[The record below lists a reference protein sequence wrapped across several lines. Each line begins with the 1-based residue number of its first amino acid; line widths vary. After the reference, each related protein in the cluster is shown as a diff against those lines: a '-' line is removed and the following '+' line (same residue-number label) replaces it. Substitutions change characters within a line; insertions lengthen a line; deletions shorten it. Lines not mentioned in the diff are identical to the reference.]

1 MDIYIY
7 LAELYKEIENEIAF
21 YDDYVSENLIKKTN
35 ELYHYIHNAP
45 KDVKEQ
51 MVELMLKFIDKKK
64 PYISTWIYS
73 FVIKLYPVPT
83 LMEQF
88 QKYTLCYTQ
97 WKENTKYFILN
108 QILSLMFRYSILE
121 NKKNKGLFWDLFQET
136 VNDFKGVVNINFERI
151 SIKERNP

>member
-64 PYISTWIYS
+64 DRKSTR
-73 FVIKLYPVPT
+73 
-83 LMEQF
+83 
-88 QKYTLCYTQ
+88 
-97 WKENTKYFILN
+97 LN
-108 QILSLMFRYSILE
+108 SSHD
-121 NKKNKGLFWDLFQET
+121 N
-136 VNDFKGVVNINFERI
+136 
-151 SIKERNP
+151 